1 LEKLIL
7 NDDDSMLTLSPHP
20 ETMAAISSAP
30 APSALSAFIASK
42 TQRPADPVIALTLQ
56 VYHNLEHQHLW
67 TSLQI
72 HEPRTLS
79 PQQSIPL
86 ISGRPPQ
93 CLYTH
98 PDEQAYLLEHGI
110 RLEDIEVEREWVI
123 PTADGQTWSLRRL
136 AEVFDALPDRREGLG
151 VHPSEGEVSEKIA
164 AYQKVKHERS
174 WGGKRLLLS
183 VVDRRHGGEG
193 TVVYYVVLEG
203 TVKPRQN

>member
-1 LEKLIL
+1 
-7 NDDDSMLTLSPHP
+7 
-20 ETMAAISSAP
+20 MAATSSAP
-30 APSALSAFIASK
+30 APSALSELIASK

-56 VYHNLEHQHLW
+56 VFHNLEHQHLW

-72 HEPRTLS
+72 HDPRTLS

-136 AEVFDALPDRREGLG
+136 AEVFDALPDRRAALG
-151 VHPSEGEVSEKIA
+151 VEQSGEKVNEKIVE
-164 AYQKVKHERS
+164 YQKVKRERS

-183 VVDRRHGGEG
+183 VVDRRRGGEG